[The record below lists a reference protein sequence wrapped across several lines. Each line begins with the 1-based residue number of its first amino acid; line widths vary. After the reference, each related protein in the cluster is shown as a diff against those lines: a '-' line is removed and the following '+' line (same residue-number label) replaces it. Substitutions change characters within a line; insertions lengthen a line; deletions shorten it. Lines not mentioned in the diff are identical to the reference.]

1 MFKFAVSER
10 LINLI
15 QRLRLYLFSRQV
27 LIWSFY
33 FLLPLYCGS
42 CKALEIHFLFKI
54 CVEKLK
60 AEAVGV
66 KVVWLLNHKT
76 SILISVLEEGR
87 QSYSEGKLVVMI

>member
-42 CKALEIHFLFKI
+42 CKALKYISFLKY
-54 CVEKLK
+54 VWKKLK
-60 AEAVGV
+60 AEAVGAESCMAS
-66 KVVWLLNHKT
+66 KPQDLG
-76 SILISVLEEGR
+76 S
-87 QSYSEGKLVVMI
+87 

>member
-66 KVVWLLNHKT
+66 KVVWHLNHKT

-87 QSYSEGKLVVMI
+87 HSLTLRVN